1 MLLKITEK
9 IMRRNVFKQKKK
21 ITGLSANHTFEEL
34 RPVEQPLHV
43 LYIVEP
49 PVSDHQVFA
58 DRSCFQESN
67 HMGPLPRRG
76 PGTSTVM
83 EDNLLHA
90 ISKLRHV

>member
-1 MLLKITEK
+1 M
-9 IMRRNVFKQKKK
+9 FKQKKK
-21 ITGLSANHTFEEL
+21 ITGLSANHAFEQL

-49 PVSDHQVFA
+49 PLSDHQVFA
-58 DRSCFQESN
+58 HRNCFQESN
-67 HMGPLPRRG
+67 HMGPLSRRG
-76 PGTSTVM
+76 PGTSTTVM